1 MKESKEVKEVKE
13 VKFKPQVLSI
23 NQIAIDKA
31 IELANDKVITFN
43 AIVDYVEE
51 HTDISK
57 VNLKALNEDVM
68 QEFKRAYLEENK
80 AIANV
85 PLSFDKTAYLLNL
98 DIKQLEEMA
107 FIYYEN
113 SSNIIIKDGRAVAEK
128 VDVSRYKRMTR
139 SQEEND
145 KLAAVKMLV
154 EALDEVGKFTHVY
167 KSNIQKSLGSFVIH
181 HRGSDSLNLNLAL
194 LPRVVKA

>member
-31 IELANDKVITFN
+31 IELSNDKLITFN

-57 VNLKALNEDVM
+57 VDLKALNVDVM
-68 QEFKRAYLEENK
+68 AEFQRAYLEENK
-80 AIANV
+80 GIANV
-85 PLSFDKTAYLLNL
+85 PLSFEKTAYLKEL
-98 DIKQLEEMA
+98 DTKQLEEMV
-107 FIYYEN
+107 FVYYEN
-113 SSNIIIKDGRAVAEK
+113 PSEIYFKDGKAVVED
-128 VDVSRYKRMTR
+128 VDISKYKRFTR

-145 KLAAVKMLV
+145 KVKAVKMLV
-154 EALDEVGKFTHVY
+154 EALDEVGKFTHIY

>member
-1 MKESKEVKEVKE
+1 MKEKKEVKEVKE
-13 VKFKPQVLSI
+13 ENFKPQVLSI

-31 IELANDKVITFN
+31 IELANDKLITFN

-85 PLSFDKTAYLLNL
+85 PLSFEKTAYLLNL
-98 DIKQLEEMA
+98 DTKQLEEMA

-113 SSNIIIKDGRAVAEK
+113 SSNITIEDGKAVAEK

-154 EALDEVGKFTHVY
+154 KALDEVGKFTHVY
-167 KSNIQKSLGSFVIH
+167 KGNIQKSLGSFVVH

-194 LPRVVKA
+194 LPRVNII

>member
-1 MKESKEVKEVKE
+1 MKEKKEEVKEE
-13 VKFKPQVLSI
+13 NFKPQVLSI

-31 IELANDKVITFN
+31 IELANDKLITFN

-57 VNLKALNEDVM
+57 VDLKALDEDVM
-68 QEFKRAYLEENK
+68 AEFKRAYLEENK

-85 PLSFDKTAYLLNL
+85 PLSFEKTAYLLNL
-98 DIKQLEEMA
+98 DTKQLEEMA

-113 SSNIIIKDGRAVAEK
+113 SSNITIEDGKAVAEK
-128 VDVSRYKRMTR
+128 VDINKYTRFTR

-145 KLAAVKMLV
+145 KLIAVEMLV
-154 EALDEVGKFTHVY
+154 KALDEVEKHTKVY
-167 KSNIQKSLGSFVIH
+167 KGNIQSALGSFVIH
-181 HRGSDSLNLNLAL
+181 HRASDTIGLNLAR
-194 LPRVVKA
+194 LPRVAK